1 MTADVTQMR
10 GRNGFWREMLD
21 GWMSIM
27 TQPSVDAFREQK
39 ARADPL
45 KIVVGVGLLGLVI
58 GLWALAIKPAA
69 LVTGTE
75 TGLVDLLRIIFFTE
89 ADFFILSLVLFFIA
103 QGFGGTGSFT
113 QHSYLLSL
121 VTVPLGMIVTAF
133 LFVGDKLGLTLAAV
147 LNPLSPIGIVSIF
160 IVLFGLYGLLLL
172 LFALQATHEIQSSAV
187 FYTVGAPLAIWG
199 ILRVASMF
207 AAGEENVITAEWAFI
222 AGQWGKGTLQELLL
236 GHLWLVA
243 FSVAIA
249 VVLGVMM
256 GVFITWPSQRPK
268 LSHVVVLIPLALFLL
283 LWAASS
289 GLLGEGMAETIKGTV
304 KEWDRSLM
312 RVEGFFAAPCDIVG
326 AIVSKPAAVG
336 MIGAVFTIILY
347 ALFLVGETAGEITL
361 YILGIILTIPS
372 VALFGAMIGT
382 LGTGPFNAAFALIL
396 YAQLPIV
403 RNTYTGI
410 RAVAPEVTEAG
421 RGMGMTEWQL
431 LLKVKLPMA
440 VPVIMTGVRVAIVML
455 VGIASIGA
463 YIGNDTLGK
472 YIFEGIYR
480 AQEKRYIAGAILV
493 ATLAMAVDYFLGWL
507 QNVLT
512 PEGLKGRREAT

>member
-1 MTADVTQMR
+1 MTTDVVQMQR
-10 GRNGFWREMLD
+10 RNGLWREMLN
-21 GWMSIM
+21 GWMSIL

-45 KIVVGVGLLGLVI
+45 KIVLGVGLLGLVI
-58 GLWALAIKPAA
+58 GLWALALEPSA
-69 LVTGTE
+69 LVTGAE
-75 TGLVDLLRIIFFTE
+75 AVLVDLLRVIFFTE

-103 QGFGGTGSFT
+103 TAFGGTGSFV

-121 VTVPLGMIVTAF
+121 VTVPLGMVVTAF
-133 LFVGDKLGLTLAAV
+133 LFVGDKLGLALAAI

-160 IVLFGLYGLLLL
+160 VLLFVFYGLLLL
-172 LFALQATHEIQSSAV
+172 FFALQATHEIQSSSV
-187 FYTVGAPLAIWG
+187 FYTVGAPLAVWG

-207 AAGEENVITAEWAFI
+207 AAGEENLITTEWAFI
-222 AGQWGKGTLQELLL
+222 AGQWEKGTLQELLL

-249 VVLGVMM
+249 VVLGVVI
-256 GVFITWPSQRPK
+256 GVFITWPSKRPHA
-268 LSHVVVLIPLALFLL
+268 SHLVVLIPLALFLL

-289 GLLGEGMAETIKGTV
+289 GLLGEGMGDSIMDTV
-304 KEWDRSLM
+304 KGWDRSLT
-312 RVEGFFAAPCDIVG
+312 RIEGFFAPPVDIVA

-336 MIGAVFTIILY
+336 MIGAVCTVVLY
-347 ALFLVGETAGEITL
+347 VLFLTGEAAGEITL
-361 YILGIILTIPS
+361 YILGVILTIPS

-410 RAVAPEVTEAG
+410 KAVAPEITEAG
-421 RGMGMTEWQL
+421 RGMGMTESQL

-463 YIGNDTLGK
+463 YIGNDTLGA
-472 YIFEGIYR
+472 YIFEGIQR
-480 AQEKRYIAGAILV
+480 SQPKRYYAGAILV
-493 ATLAMAVDYFLGWL
+493 AILALAVDYFLGWL